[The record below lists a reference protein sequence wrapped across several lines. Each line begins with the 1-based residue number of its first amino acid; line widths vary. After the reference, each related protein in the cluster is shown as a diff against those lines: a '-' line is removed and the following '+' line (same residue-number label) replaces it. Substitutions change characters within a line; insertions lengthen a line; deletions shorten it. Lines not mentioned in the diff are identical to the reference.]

1 MNSVYTWSQILVA
14 LDLDKDDKYYY
25 ISENIVE
32 YFCDYY
38 GADVPGRVFNYDEF
52 NKILNE
58 ITKDIQ
64 YQIQLRKNEEA
75 QDELKKKYPGVDRYI
90 ESLDKRDPFG
100 SSN

>member
-14 LDLDKDDKYYY
+14 LDLNKDDKYYI

-52 NKILNE
+52 NMVVNE
-58 ITKDIQ
+58 IKKNIQ
-64 YQIQLRKNEEA
+64 YQIQLRENEES
-75 QDELKKKYPGVDRYI
+75 QDELKKKYPGVDKYI
-90 ESLDKRDPFG
+90 ESLDKRGEYG
-100 SSN
+100 SIN